1 MRRGR
6 RDAKRFLTAPA
17 IRLSTVFAAV
27 VLALSTAPAAG
38 AAVVDEPGLI
48 ERLETIRDGL
58 DDLERSLSLGDHDGA
73 RALAMRLYLDEFET
87 VEGWWGPGGPHAT
100 PALAASVRE
109 AEAAFHALM
118 QSGDAA
124 LPEAVAA
131 LRDALGP
138 IEREASRQGVV
149 LRPDAASLPA
159 LAVAAGGSALAGQP
173 EMRSAEIASLAAE
186 LDRARSAYAAG
197 DSDAALAAVEHAYL
211 EGFEPLESRLPSDLV
226 GRIERAIHLT
236 LRPSIRAG
244 DPAAEVDAAFAA
256 LGADL
261 ALADAQLSG
270 GASFWFGAVN
280 AFAIIFREGLEAV
293 LLIGAILA
301 YMSRTT
307 AGARQRRQVWL
318 GVGGGVLASM
328 ATWVLAVTLVPV
340 SGASR
345 EMVEGVTALIA
356 VAVLLY
362 VSHWLFQKTYIHDWK
377 AYLQEHVGRAVT
389 RGSALAMAGLAFA
402 AVYREGFETVLF
414 YQALMFD
421 AGAAAVLAGFAP
433 GILVIVAIGY
443 GIVRLGLKLP
453 LKRVFAATGSVMLY
467 LAFVFIGKGL
477 YNLQEAGVFAPHP
490 LAWVPDNEALRQLL
504 GLYPLVE
511 TFLAQ
516 AAFLVLLGAGAL
528 LYRTRRARAA
538 TGAEASR
545 GAQAAAPVATRPSQ
559 LEPAE
564 TR

>member
-1 MRRGR
+1 M
-6 RDAKRFLTAPA
+6 
-17 IRLSTVFAAV
+17 
-27 VLALSTAPAAG
+27 VLAVALLATPAARIAG
-38 AAVVDEPGLI
+38 AAGIDEPGLI
-48 ERLETIRDGL
+48 ERLQTIRDGL
-58 DDLERSLSLGDHDGA
+58 DDLERSLSRGDLGGA
-73 RALAMRLYLDEFET
+73 RALALRLYLDEFET
-87 VEGWWGPGGPHAT
+87 IEGWWGPGGPHAT
-100 PALAASVRE
+100 PALASSVRD

-118 QSGDAA
+118 QADEPALGEAA
-124 LPEAVAA
+124 AR
-131 LRDALGP
+131 LRDALEP
-138 IEREASRQGVV
+138 IEREARRPGVV
-149 LRPDAASLPA
+149 LRPDAADRS
-159 LAVAAGGSALAGQP
+159 VSAGGGGTALAGP
-173 EMRSAEIASLAAE
+173 PRMESAEIASLAAE
-186 LDRARSAYAAG
+186 LERARTAYAEG
-197 DSDAALAAVEHAYL
+197 DREAALAAVEHGYL

-226 GRIERAIHLT
+226 GRIERAIHLS

-244 DPAAEVDAAFAA
+244 DAVAEVDAMFAS
-256 LGADL
+256 LYADL

-307 AGARQRRQVWL
+307 ASARHRRQVWL
-318 GVGGGVLASM
+318 GVAGGVAASG

-345 EMVEGVTALIA
+345 EMVEGVTALVA

-377 AYLQEHVGRAVT
+377 TYLQEHVGRAMT

-421 AGAAAVLAGFAP
+421 AGASAVLAGFAP
-433 GILVIVAIGY
+433 GILVILAIGY

-453 LKRVFAATGSVMLY
+453 LRRVFAATGSVMLY

-490 LAWVPDNEALRQLL
+490 LAWVPDHEALRQLL
-504 GLYPLVE
+504 GLYPLAE
-511 TFLAQ
+511 TVVAQTAFLA
-516 AAFLVLLGAGAL
+516 LLGAGVVWYHA
-528 LYRTRRARAA
+528 RRAH
-538 TGAEASR
+538 
-545 GAQAAAPVATRPSQ
+545 AAAPVPSRVTEVDAPIAPPPSQ

>member
-1 MRRGR
+1 MIRPTILLV
-6 RDAKRFLTAPA
+6 AALLASSPA
-17 IRLSTVFAAV
+17 VPSARAAE
-27 VLALSTAPAAG
+27 
-38 AAVVDEPGLI
+38 VDETGLI
-48 ERLETIRDGL
+48 ERVETIRDGL
-58 DDLERSLSLGDHDGA
+58 DDVERSLELGDPDGA

-87 VEGWWGPGGPHAT
+87 IEGWWGPGGPHAT
-100 PALAASVRE
+100 PSLAASVRE

-118 QSGDAA
+118 QGDDAA
-124 LPEAVAA
+124 LQGAA
-131 LRDALGP
+131 ENLRKALGQV
-138 IEREASRQGVV
+138 EREARRPGVV
-149 LRPDAASLPA
+149 LEPDPAGLAARPAA
-159 LAVAAGGSALAGQP
+159 AAGAELAGPQ
-173 EMRSAEIASLAAE
+173 EMRTAEMASLAAE
-186 LDRARSAYAAG
+186 LERGRAAYAAG
-197 DSDAALAAVEHAYL
+197 DRESALAAVEHGYL

-226 GRIERAIHLT
+226 GRIERAIHLS

-244 DPAAEVDAAFAA
+244 APASEIDATFAA
-256 LGADL
+256 LYADL
-261 ALADAQLSG
+261 SLADSHLSG

-301 YMSRTT
+301 YMTRTT
-307 AGARQRRQVWL
+307 ADARHRRQVWL
-318 GVGGGVLASM
+318 GVAGGVAASV

-345 EMVEGVTALIA
+345 EMVEGVTALVA

-377 AYLQEHVGRAVT
+377 AYLQEHVGRAMT

-421 AGAAAVLAGFAP
+421 AGAGAVLAGFAP
-433 GILVIVAIGY
+433 GILVILAIGY

-453 LKRVFAATGSVMLY
+453 LKRVFAVTGSVLLY

-490 LAWVPDNEALRQLL
+490 LAWAPDHEALRQLL
-504 GLYPLVE
+504 GLYPLAE
-511 TFLAQ
+511 TMVAQTAFLA
-516 AAFLVLLGAGAL
+516 LLGVGAL
-528 LYRTRRARAA
+528 WYRTRRPRAA
-538 TGAEASR
+538 SPVASPVASPSR
-545 GAQAAAPVATRPSQ
+545 GSDAADPIAARRPQ